1 MLGKA
6 GVQMKILVLNSG
18 SSSLKY
24 QLFDTNH
31 EIVLAKGLVDKIGL
45 AGSSVVHE
53 IHEEY
58 KDEVKV
64 EYRDEKKVIQ
74 LSIPSH
80 EDAIGLVIEVLTHPK
95 DGVIKDMNEIDAVGH
110 RIVHGG
116 DTFKESVELTEDVL
130 EQLEQLNELAPLHNP
145 PALAGIRACKE
156 VMPDVPNVG
165 VFDTSFHQTMPE
177 SSYIYSIGYDM
188 YEKYKIRRYGFHGT
202 SHRFVWEKVVDMLD
216 MPIDCTKVITCH
228 LGNGCSIAAIEG
240 GKVVDTSMGFTP
252 LEGLVMGTRS
262 GDLDPSI
269 IPYLMEKEGWDIH
282 QITAYLNKGSGL
294 LGVSGVSSDLR
305 DIYDAVDIGDERAKL
320 AVEIAYKRVV
330 KYIGAYV
337 AEMNGVDAIVF
348 TAGIGEN
355 DVNFRRVVCEHLGYL
370 GVEVDLALNNCRSE
384 LREITTK
391 DSKVKVFIVPTNE
404 ELLIA
409 KDTREIILRKNARNR
424 RRK

>member
-1 MLGKA
+1 M
-6 GVQMKILVLNSG
+6 
-18 SSSLKY
+18 
-24 QLFDTNH
+24 
-31 EIVLAKGLVDKIGL
+31 
-45 AGSSVVHE
+45 
-53 IHEEY
+53 
-58 KDEVKV
+58 
-64 EYRDEKKVIQ
+64 
-74 LSIPSH
+74 
-80 EDAIGLVIEVLTHPK
+80 
-95 DGVIKDMNEIDAVGH
+95 
-110 RIVHGG
+110 
-116 DTFKESVELTEDVL
+116 
-130 EQLEQLNELAPLHNP
+130 APLHNP

>member
-1 MLGKA
+1 MG
-6 GVQMKILVLNSG
+6 
-18 SSSLKY
+18 
-24 QLFDTNH
+24 
-31 EIVLAKGLVDKIGL
+31 
-45 AGSSVVHE
+45 
-53 IHEEY
+53 
-58 KDEVKV
+58 
-64 EYRDEKKVIQ
+64 
-74 LSIPSH
+74 
-80 EDAIGLVIEVLTHPK
+80 HP
-95 DGVIKDMNEIDAVGH
+95 
-110 RIVHGG
+110 
-116 DTFKESVELTEDVL
+116 
-130 EQLEQLNELAPLHNP
+130 
-145 PALAGIRACKE
+145 
-156 VMPDVPNVG
+156 
-165 VFDTSFHQTMPE
+165 
-177 SSYIYSIGYDM
+177 
-188 YEKYKIRRYGFHGT
+188 
-202 SHRFVWEKVVDMLD
+202 
-216 MPIDCTKVITCH
+216 
-228 LGNGCSIAAIEG
+228 
-240 GKVVDTSMGFTP
+240 P

-348 TAGIGEN
+348 TAGIGEK